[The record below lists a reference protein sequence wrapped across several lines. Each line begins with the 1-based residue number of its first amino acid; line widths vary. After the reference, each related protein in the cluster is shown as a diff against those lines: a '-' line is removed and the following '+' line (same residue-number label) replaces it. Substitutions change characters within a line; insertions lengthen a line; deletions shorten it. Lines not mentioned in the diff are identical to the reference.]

1 MMIQKMKLKIK
12 LRNSDFTI
20 VTSCINKGIE
30 KFSDQFDIQNY
41 AKNIS
46 YLNTL
51 VLVLMNDNE
60 KILSQFQ
67 WYNTLNLHNEE
78 DNSQNDFTLNIPKLI
93 PSHNDHCLS
102 YSSEVSNMF
111 AKYFES
117 STSYRNLKLLKS
129 VFWQSNLWKSD
140 LNMDSFDHN
149 NRSIC
154 SDQPYSSTK
163 HSSNKM
169 HKTGKILPK
178 INNSSDLS

>member
-46 YLNTL
+46 YLRTL

-67 WYNTLNLHNEE
+67 
-78 DNSQNDFTLNIPKLI
+78 
-93 PSHNDHCLS
+93 
-102 YSSEVSNMF
+102 
-111 AKYFES
+111 
-117 STSYRNLKLLKS
+117 
-129 VFWQSNLWKSD
+129 
-140 LNMDSFDHN
+140 
-149 NRSIC
+149 
-154 SDQPYSSTK
+154 
-163 HSSNKM
+163 
-169 HKTGKILPK
+169 
-178 INNSSDLS
+178 